1 MGNIA
6 EKGFVLVLVDEFDRG
21 VGYSVGDHRLV
32 SGIWNMGNR
41 LFPLHPLQ
49 GRVVPFWVPVC
60 RDPHVVGVRDALVF
74 IESLGNP
81 AYKLGDDKS
90 PSCYWVLHN
99 FSLTPTALVRYPF
112 NRIQFPQ
119 VQPMKTIYSL
129 LSVLLF
135 LGPLPHLSAIP
146 NAECEKPTA
155 SKAAK
160 VYRPPIGKPYPAHW
174 GAPPLRQTRDL
185 RTLPGGY
192 GRGSGTLARWIQEN
206 LARDARLK
214 PIPAPAPVRELAAP
228 APIRAPVAP
237 AVPSAVVDQ
246 AKVSLL
252 KKSLKTWSKLKK
264 ECTGNYS
271 YRKRWSSWVGFGHE
285 TEVVVRDNKVVERR
299 YKSFPG
305 RPREVAPGQP
315 PSQPKGKSWVEKG
328 SELGSHKEGHP
339 ARTLDELYAEAR
351 TILSRPVSQFERLG
365 LRVDKQGLLLACYTQ
380 DKRIA
385 DDAPTKGVNISSITL
400 APKGSGKSA
409 AVPPTGANRTEIHK
423 LEQEIVRM
431 KGFAKRARFTPDRH
445 KKFLTE
451 LAGLEKT
458 LAELKSG
465 GSGVPTYEEWLKGG
479 KKIPPGM
486 VFTGGSPWF
495 NERTGQKRQPREVF
509 NMIFNRKP
517 EGAPLIRQKPKL
529 PSTPFTGSRFPAH
542 WGSPP
547 LLQTKDLRTLP
558 GGYGRG
564 SSTLVGWILKNM
576 EKDRKNPKTNN

>member
-1 MGNIA
+1 
-6 EKGFVLVLVDEFDRG
+6 
-21 VGYSVGDHRLV
+21 
-32 SGIWNMGNR
+32 
-41 LFPLHPLQ
+41 
-49 GRVVPFWVPVC
+49 
-60 RDPHVVGVRDALVF
+60 
-74 IESLGNP
+74 
-81 AYKLGDDKS
+81 
-90 PSCYWVLHN
+90 
-99 FSLTPTALVRYPF
+99 
-112 NRIQFPQ
+112 
-119 VQPMKTIYSL
+119 MKTKYSL
-129 LSVLLF
+129 FSVLFFFGLVT
-135 LGPLPHLSAIP
+135 HLTATP
-146 NAECEKPTA
+146 NVECEKPTA

-160 VYRPPIGKPYPAHW
+160 VHRSPIGKPYPAHW

-214 PIPAPAPVRELAAP
+214 PVPAPAPARELAAP
-228 APIRAPVAP
+228 APLRAPVAP
-237 AVPSAVVDQ
+237 AVPSSVVDQ

-252 KKSLKTWSKLKK
+252 KKSLRTWSKLKK
-264 ECTGNYS
+264 ECSGNYS

-400 APKGSGKSA
+400 GGKDSGKSA
-409 AVPPTGANRTEIHK
+409 AVP
-423 LEQEIVRM
+423 
-431 KGFAKRARFTPDRH
+431 
-445 KKFLTE
+445 
-451 LAGLEKT
+451 
-458 LAELKSG
+458 S
-465 GSGVPTYEEWLKGG
+465 SGVGVPSYKEWLAGG

-495 NERTGQKRQPREVF
+495 NERTGQKRQPLEVY
-509 NMIFNRKP
+509 NMIFKRKP
-517 EGAPLIRQKPKL
+517 EGTPLIRPKPKL
-529 PSTPFTGSRFPAH
+529 PSKPFTGSRFPAH

-564 SSTLVGWILKNM
+564 SSTLAGWILKNM